1 MEFKYMEEYLNR
13 MAKYYEE
20 KKKAMEG

>member
-20 KKKAMEG
+20 KKKAMEI